1 MRKVEIV
8 KSDLKM
14 AQQKVADLEIELKLA
29 EEFEQEMK
37 EKTESYAE
45 RFNAERN
52 RNAVNPFD

>member
-8 KSDLKM
+8 KSDLER
-14 AQQKVADLEIELKLA
+14 AQQKVADLETELKLA

-37 EKTESYAE
+37 EKVESYAE

-52 RNAVNPFD
+52 RNATNPFD

>member
-8 KSDLKM
+8 KSDLKL
-14 AQQKVADLEIELKLA
+14 AQQKVADLESELKLA

-52 RNAVNPFD
+52 KNAVNPFE